1 MLGKIETRVGLF
13 VLGALVVFAYMGFQ
27 VGAFRFDRS
36 RYNQYTMFFKD
47 VSGLSRKADVKIAG
61 VKVGWVEDIKL
72 VPDAYHPVEASVMV
86 LRDYKLYSDSHAMVR
101 QEGFLG
107 PKYLEVVPGDPLQP
121 TLVHGQTLSQPSI
134 TPVSVDELMQQF
146 KKIAHNVEQVTDS
159 LKATMGGPEGAQQ
172 LKCIMN
178 NIQETSSR
186 MASFMQVLER
196 SINRNEDKIDSI
208 FEIGEHVR
216 ALSDKLQNDIL
227 PTFAEGVEKISSTFD
242 QDFRSVAGKV
252 EATAQALEEASVQ
265 VRDGFRNITSVVQKI
280 DEGKGLVGKLI
291 NEEETYRDI
300 KVAVNGIKNYFA
312 KVDTLQIV
320 FDAHS
325 EAMYR
330 PAETYRFEDNKG
342 YFDIRIHPTEDRF
355 YILQL
360 ASSEKGYY
368 TREVIEREYFDREGN
383 LVPDAQ
389 LRQTFDT
396 KQFFREDI
404 TRKQRYQYKI
414 GIQFGKIFNRVAF
427 RFGLFE
433 NTPGVGVDFDIP
445 LGTNKAR
452 WVTTFEIFEMNGW
465 NRQDDRRPHLK
476 WLNRIF
482 ALRNL
487 YITFGADDFVSKR
500 NANGFVGFGLRFGD
514 DDFKYLISS
523 FSWVFN
529 SINGT
534 GSTISA

>member
-36 RYNQYTMFFKD
+36 RYNQYTMYFKD

-61 VKVGWVEDIKL
+61 VKVGWVENITL
-72 VPDAYHPVEASVMV
+72 VPDAYNPVEAQVMV
-86 LRDYKLYSDSHAMVR
+86 MRDYKLYSDSHAIVR
-101 QEGFLG
+101 QDGLLG
-107 PKYLEVVPGDPLQP
+107 PKYLEVIPGDPLQP
-121 TLVHGQTLSQPSI
+121 TLASGDIVAQPSI
-134 TPVSVDELMQQF
+134 AQVSVDELMQQF
-146 KKIAHNVEQVTDS
+146 KRIAHNVELVTDS
-159 LKATMGGPEGAQQ
+159 LKTTIGGPDGAQQ
-172 LKCIMN
+172 LKSIMN
-178 NIQETSSR
+178 NIQEASSK
-186 MASFMQVLER
+186 MASFMHVLEG
-196 SINRNEDKIDSI
+196 SINRNEQKLDAL
-208 FEIGEHVR
+208 FEIGEHVKN
-216 ALSDKLQNDIL
+216 LSEKLQQEVL
-227 PTFAEGVEKISSTFD
+227 PAFTDGVHKISNTFD
-242 QDFRSVAGKV
+242 QDFRAVAGKV

-291 NEEETYRDI
+291 NEEETYRDL

-330 PAETYRFEDNKG
+330 PAETYRYEDNKG

-355 YILQL
+355 YVLQL

-368 TREVIEREYFDREGN
+368 SREVIEREYFDRKGN
-383 LVPDAQ
+383 LIPEAE

-404 TRKQRYQYKI
+404 TRKQRYTYKV

-482 ALRNL
+482 ALRNVYL
-487 YITFGADDFVSKR
+487 TFGADDFVSKR

-529 SINGT
+529 SINGC